1 MSTIKNIGVV
11 GCQLSEE
18 FFTASKIDDHN
29 FHLKK
34 LFFGNQLIP
43 QSVTNNYPD
52 SEIVSDIDSIMAD
65 ETIDLVIVSSGNL
78 QYARVAMDA
87 GKPTRII

>member
-1 MSTIKNIGVV
+1 MDTIKNIGVI

-18 FFTASKIDDHN
+18 FFTASRIDDQK

-34 LFFGNQLIP
+34 VFFGDQLIP
-43 QSVTNNYPD
+43 GSIQIDYPT
-52 SEIVSDIDSIMAD
+52 SEIVSDVQSITSDAS
-65 ETIDLVIVSSGNL
+65 IDLVIVSSGHL
-78 QYARVAMDA
+78 KYARQSMDA

>member
-1 MSTIKNIGVV
+1 MSTIKNIGVI

-18 FFTASKIDDHN
+18 FFTASKFDDEK

-34 LFFGNQLIP
+34 LFFGDQLPPRSILHEFP
-43 QSVTNNYPD
+43 QT
-52 SEIVSDIDSIMAD
+52 EIVSDIQSITGDDSI
-65 ETIDLVIVSSGNL
+65 ELVIVSAGQL
-78 QYARVAMDA
+78 KYAKASMAA